1 MLAPA
6 LVPVLGKPV
15 PVPVVPVQTSA
26 FQACTQAPP
35 TLEAG
40 SWQHILEA
48 GDIFKDA
55 RRLRLRHEKINQQ

>member
-26 FQACTQAPP
+26 FQACTQAP
-35 TLEAG
+35 TLEEG

-48 GDIFKDA
+48 GDIFKEVKK
-55 RRLRLRHEKINQQ
+55 RLRHEKINQQ

>member
-26 FQACTQAPP
+26 SAFQACTQAP
-35 TLEAG
+35 TLEEG

-48 GDIFKDA
+48 GDIFKEA
-55 RRLRLRHEKINQQ
+55 KKRLRH

>member
-26 FQACTQAPP
+26 SAFQAGTQAP
-35 TLEAG
+35 TL
-40 SWQHILEA
+40 WQHILEA
-48 GDIFKDA
+48 GDIFKEA
-55 RRLRLRHEKINQQ
+55 KKRLRHEKINQQ